1 MTFFNKKEDVIS
13 IELTPHGRKLLSK
26 GKLKPAY
33 YAFFDD
39 DILYDSQRGGFT
51 ETNSETKARIISE
64 TPSMRP
70 QTNYK
75 GVESKIENMRSHE
88 TENNLLTPIGT
99 NKIEEAKTAGWSI
112 SFLHNTASSMTSF
125 FSDANSQTLQ
135 IPQIES
141 TIEYKMTIPRGETR
155 LTPADLLQSQD
166 FSKSNDR
173 INLKTQQVLINILE
187 KNGFNFNESL
197 EMEVFLYEQDQQ
209 SYKKLYFREQESL
222 IINNMYVDTTNDMS
236 ALFKT
241 EDVPNDPGMVE
252 YWLRMNFD
260 SEISDFDKCSGL
272 QKLNSRDIHLDIE
285 VKCPDLDTPIG
296 DIYSNNITEIEDCE
310 E

>member
-99 NKIEEAKTAGWSI
+99 NRRNKNCWLGYLFFTQYGILDDK
-112 SFLHNTASSMTSF
+112 FLFRRKQSNFANTT
-125 FSDANSQTLQ
+125 DRKYYRIQ
-135 IPQIES
+135 
-141 TIEYKMTIPRGETR
+141 
-155 LTPADLLQSQD
+155 
-166 FSKSNDR
+166 NDHTKR
-173 INLKTQQVLINILE
+173 RNQ
-187 KNGFNFNESL
+187 
-197 EMEVFLYEQDQQ
+197 
-209 SYKKLYFREQESL
+209 
-222 IINNMYVDTTNDMS
+222 
-236 ALFKT
+236 
-241 EDVPNDPGMVE
+241 
-252 YWLRMNFD
+252 
-260 SEISDFDKCSGL
+260 
-272 QKLNSRDIHLDIE
+272 LNS
-285 VKCPDLDTPIG
+285 C
-296 DIYSNNITEIEDCE
+296 
-310 E
+310 